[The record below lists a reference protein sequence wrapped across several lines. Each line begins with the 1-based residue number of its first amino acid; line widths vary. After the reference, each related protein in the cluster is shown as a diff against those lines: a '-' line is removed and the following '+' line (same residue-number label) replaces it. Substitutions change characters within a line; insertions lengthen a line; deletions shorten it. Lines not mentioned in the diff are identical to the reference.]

1 MKKKLT
7 LTLLTAALA
16 LACLTGCKSGK
27 APVQDT
33 KTGTETETKEETEEE
48 AELPEDVPSQETRDA
63 IPEGAAIIAPPVDAD
78 GELPEGFNADEYYS
92 GYTEG
97 EPETPTGKASTK
109 SAN

>member
-16 LACLTGCKSGK
+16 LACLTGCKAEK
-27 APVQDT
+27 APAQGT
-33 KTGTETETKEETEEE
+33 KTETEAETKEKAEEE
-48 AELPEDVPSQETRDA
+48 PGLPDDVPSQETRDA
-63 IPEGAAIIAPPVDAD
+63 IPEGAAIMAPPVDAD
-78 GELPEGFNADEYYS
+78 GELPEGFDADEYYS
-92 GYTEG
+92 GYTEE

>member
-16 LACLTGCKSGK
+16 LACLTGCKAGK
-27 APVQDT
+27 APAQGT
-33 KTGTETETKEETEEE
+33 KVETGVETKREAEEE
-48 AELPEDVPSQETRDA
+48 PELPDDVPSQETKDA
-63 IPEGAAIIAPPVDAD
+63 IPEGTAIMAPPVDAD
-78 GELPEGFNADEYYS
+78 GELPEGFDADKYYS